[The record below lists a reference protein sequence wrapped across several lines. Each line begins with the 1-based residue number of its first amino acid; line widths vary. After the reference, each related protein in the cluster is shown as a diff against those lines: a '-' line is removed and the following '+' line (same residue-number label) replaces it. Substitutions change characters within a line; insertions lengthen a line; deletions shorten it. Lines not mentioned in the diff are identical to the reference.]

1 MRRHPVSSAEG
12 SAACGRYIPKTPDRI
27 GALGIVLVMALL
39 VYGILEY
46 RVREQWA
53 KQEKPLQIPGRS
65 KDYKPTGQV
74 LLALLQSVKVILLQY
89 SGRTERV
96 VEMAGYDMTIYT
108 TSRFE
113 AVTRLTKSGKCVH
126 NLSKAVIARRFSP
139 IVRTNIGFYRMQ
151 KIRT

>member
-1 MRRHPVSSAEG
+1 
-12 SAACGRYIPKTPDRI
+12 
-27 GALGIVLVMALL
+27 
-39 VYGILEY
+39 
-46 RVREQWA
+46 
-53 KQEKPLQIPGRS
+53 LQIPGRS

-74 LLALLQSVKVILLQY
+74 LLELLQSVKVMLLHDPD
-89 SGRTERV
+89 RTEQFLTDNADELARRV

-108 TSRFE
+108 TNRVE